1 MARRVTPRCLSC
13 EMEEMKCFSCREKER
28 ERKIVGTVVVLSLCV
43 ALLVLGFISAHGEWI
58 RMNG

>member
-1 MARRVTPRCLSC
+1 
-13 EMEEMKCFSCREKER
+13 MEEMKCFSCRERER

-43 ALLVLGFISAHGEWI
+43 GLLVLGFISAHGEWI